1 MLRKVKVKMTQ
12 PTKQKQKQ
20 LLKPNNNRLRKKLVK
35 LKRPRKRDVQMRRS
49 ADSNKQMKR
58 RDSALSMSSV
68 NRRWPVSNKWSMSR

>member
-1 MLRKVKVKMTQ
+1 MTQ

>member
-1 MLRKVKVKMTQ
+1 MTQ
-12 PTKQKQKQ
+12 PPKQKQKQ